1 MSKALVYCA
10 FCHNQ
15 LIIIVLNFLIR
26 VQEGARKHVTAAPQF
41 QISYLKTCIVDGF
54 SVLRSC
60 APFFFEILFIGVLIR
75 ILIHAPFTGAFRPI
89 ISATCFR
96 GKSSRTRPG
105 RLFRYE
111 IFLSVFVSGLQ
122 VLCIVLDG
130 FRIVSRIRGPG
141 KFFLFIS
148 LITYNVRRGNHDFP
162 LHIVIG
168 NLAYIKCLV
177 RIVYDRNIRT
187 AVRHNDPP
195 ITGADDT
202 AGQIHIAAF
211 GFNIFRYQFS
221 GFGIVI
227 NLYNIFISSVPLVR
241 RIRHLFLNMPP
252 AVVDLV

>member
-26 VQEGARKHVTAAPQF
+26 VQEGAWKHFAAAAQF
-41 QISYLKTCIVDGF
+41 QSPYLKACIVVGI
-54 SVLRSC
+54 SVLRSF

-89 ISATCFR
+89 ISASCFR
-96 GKSSRTRPG
+96 VKISRTLPG
-105 RLFRYE
+105 RLFAY
-111 IFLSVFVSGLQ
+111 SGFVGVLH
-122 VLCIVLDG
+122 VLCIILDG

-148 LITYNVRRGNHDFP
+148 LITHNVRRGNNNFP
-162 LHIVIG
+162 LYIVIG
-168 NLAYIKCLV
+168 NLTDIKGLV
-177 RIVYDRNIRT
+177 RIVDDRNIRT

-195 ITGADDT
+195 VTGTDDT

-227 NLYNIFISSVPLVR
+227 NLDNIFISSVPLVL
-241 RIRHLFLNMPP
+241 RIRHIYLNMPP